1 MGKAVK
7 SPWAAKKQVVE
18 QHAIKRLAVL
28 KAAAHAFNERGYY
41 QTSLDDL
48 AETLN
53 VTKPTLYYYIKNKEE
68 ILYECKKIALETMT
82 AAMAEAEQ
90 QGHNGLERVLA
101 ILHAYA
107 DCILDD
113 FGMCLVLLNDSGLN
127 PEIRVK
133 LKELERHLN
142 RQGCKYIEQGI
153 VDGSI
158 LARDSKMIRYFIV
171 GAINWIP
178 HWYRDS
184 GKLSREQIIERF
196 LVYAR
201 NVMVTPPLAAVVP
214 DAKPA
219 SPKARV
225 RKPKSKSLT

>member
-7 SPWAAKKQVVE
+7 SPWAGKKQVVE

-28 KAAAHAFNERGYY
+28 KAAAHAFIERGYH

-82 AAMAEAEQ
+82 EAMAAAEQ

-101 ILHAYA
+101 ILRAYA
-107 DCILDD
+107 GCILDD
-113 FGMCLVLLNDSGLN
+113 FGMCLVLLNDSSLN

-133 LKELERHLN
+133 LKELELHLN

-153 VDGSI
+153 ADGSI

-178 HWYRDS
+178 RWYRES
-184 GKLSREQIIERF
+184 GKLSREQIIEQF
-196 LVYAR
+196 LAYAR
-201 NVMVTPPLAAVVP
+201 NVMVTPPLLAAVVP
-214 DAKPA
+214 AAKP
-219 SPKARV
+219 SPAKTRV
-225 RKPKSKSLT
+225 RKTSS

>member
-90 QGHNGLERVLA
+90 RGHNGLERVLA

-153 VDGSI
+153 ADGSI

-201 NVMVTPPLAAVVP
+201 NVMVAPPLATVAS

-219 SPKARV
+219 STKARV
-225 RKPKSKSLT
+225 RKPKSKSLP

>member
-1 MGKAVK
+1 M
-7 SPWAAKKQVVE
+7 E

-153 VDGSI
+153 ADGSI

-219 SPKARV
+219 PPKART
-225 RKPKSKSLT
+225 RKSKSSI